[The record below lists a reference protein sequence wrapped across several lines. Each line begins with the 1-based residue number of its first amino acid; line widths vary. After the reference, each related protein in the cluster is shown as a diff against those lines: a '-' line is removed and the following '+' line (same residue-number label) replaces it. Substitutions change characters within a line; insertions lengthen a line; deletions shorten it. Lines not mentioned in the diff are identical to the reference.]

1 MILSYNV
8 TIRIGPRNPLPSQL
22 FSASPLGP
30 NLVRRIEQKDNLR
43 LLNLEIILD
52 ANSEECL
59 NKLAVVMQAHNE
71 MKNLQ
76 SSVRQKYNEATINE
90 TRLLAKIKKASNGDT
105 ILKFYLFYILV
116 SKYRETD
123 WTKKN
128 LKRLK

>member
-1 MILSYNV
+1 M
-8 TIRIGPRNPLPSQL
+8 
-22 FSASPLGP
+22 
-30 NLVRRIEQKDNLR
+30 
-43 LLNLEIILD
+43 EIILD

-90 TRLLAKIKKASNGDT
+90 TKLLAKIKKASNGDI

-116 SKYRETD
+116 SKCRETD

-128 LKRLK
+128 FKRLK